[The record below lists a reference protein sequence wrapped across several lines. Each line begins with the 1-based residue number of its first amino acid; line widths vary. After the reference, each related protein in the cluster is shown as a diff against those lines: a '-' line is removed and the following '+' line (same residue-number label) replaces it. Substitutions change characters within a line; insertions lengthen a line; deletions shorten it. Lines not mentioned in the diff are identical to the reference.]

1 MRVVFLEDV
10 SGVAQ
15 GGDIKEVK
23 NGFARNYLIPQR
35 LAMPVSREALQRVQ
49 RLTKQAESK
58 RLKLLTDMRALGEA
72 LDGTRID
79 IEMKA
84 GASGRLYGSVTGAI
98 VAEHLSQLIEQEID
112 RRTVEIPEPIRQTG
126 RHDLSLRLH
135 SEVEAN
141 ISVLV
146 YPSGSDPAELLA
158 AIEAKEADQEKP
170 GEDMADLGADDE
182 MVEEPEA
189 TIAED
194 VDEAEEVEPEAREEP
209 PVAEVSAAEDVDEA
223 EEAEPEA
230 REEPPVAEV
239 SAAEDVD
246 EAEEAEPEAS
256 EEPPVAE
263 VSAAEDEEAP
273 QDAATD
279 AADLGKGEQTS
290 EK

>member
-58 RLKLLTDMRALGEA
+58 RLKLLTDMRALGET

-170 GEDMADLGADDE
+170 GEDMADLGAYDE
-182 MVEEPEA
+182 MLEEPEA

-194 VDEAEEVEPEAREEP
+194 VDEAEE
-209 PVAEVSAAEDVDEA
+209 
-223 EEAEPEA
+223 
-230 REEPPVAEV
+230 
-239 SAAEDVD
+239 
-246 EAEEAEPEAS
+246 PEAS
-256 EEPPVAE
+256 EEPAVAE